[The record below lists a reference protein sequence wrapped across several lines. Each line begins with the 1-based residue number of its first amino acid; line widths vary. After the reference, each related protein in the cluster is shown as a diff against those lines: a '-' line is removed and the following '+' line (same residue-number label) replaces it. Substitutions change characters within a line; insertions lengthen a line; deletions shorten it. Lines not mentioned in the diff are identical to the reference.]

1 MKTKVLQ
8 VKVSGENLS
17 ENLVSQW
24 LVDLIKA
31 TDSYTEGDWEPE
43 LIDDEKSGS
52 EK

>member
-24 LVDLIKA
+24 LVDLMKS
-31 TDSYTEGDWEPE
+31 TDSYVEGEWEPE
-43 LIDDEKSGS
+43 LIDEEKSGS